1 MGEGRATRSR
11 ATQAERLRSG
21 CVSTAVLLGLA
32 ACGCGPAPGPY
43 PSREIK
49 LIVQAAPG
57 GLSDLVSRV
66 MASLIE
72 RDLDVPVV
80 CQNRPG
86 ASGALAF
93 SYVTRRVPDGYT
105 IGHGPVEIAMVRG
118 LGYAD
123 VGPSEMSLIC
133 MVSRVAPVLV
143 VRQEAP
149 WATFEEFVAA
159 GRERPG
165 ELIMANSGVGS
176 IWHFNTLLLEQ
187 HTGMRATH
195 LPYGGSAPGLVALLG
210 GHVDAVIAGVSEV
223 LSHVR
228 SGRVRALAVFDEQ
241 RAAVLPETPTT
252 HEIGYAMG
260 AAAWSGFYGPAG
272 LPEVVRARL
281 EGAFGR
287 ACETE
292 EWKKLCREHGL
303 QRLFLGG
310 ERFEAFASE
319 QARFFESR
327 IPELVR
333 LAGARGS

>member
-1 MGEGRATRSR
+1 MKHARPYCASVALLIAIAT
-11 ATQAERLRSG
+11 G
-21 CVSTAVLLGLA
+21 
-32 ACGCGPAPGPY
+32 GCGSETGPY

-57 GLSDLVSRV
+57 GLSDTVSRI

-72 RDLDVPVV
+72 RDLGVPVV
-80 CQNRPG
+80 CQNKPG

-123 VGPSEMSLIC
+123 VGPPEMSLIC

-143 VRQEAP
+143 VQQEAP

-228 SGRVRALAVFDEQ
+228 SGRLRALAVFDEE
-241 RAAVLPETPTT
+241 RAAVLPDTPTT
-252 HEIGYAMG
+252 YEVGYSMG

-272 LPEVVRARL
+272 FPDEVRARL
-281 EGAFGR
+281 EGAFGE
-287 ACETE
+287 AFETE
-292 EWKKLCREHGL
+292 EWTTLCREHGL
-303 QRLFLGG
+303 QPLFLGR
-310 ERFEAFASE
+310 EEFEVFANE
-319 QARFFESR
+319 QARFFGSR

-333 LAGARGS
+333 LAGAAGS

>member
-1 MGEGRATRSR
+1 MKHV
-11 ATQAERLRSG
+11 RLSLASG
-21 CVSTAVLLGLA
+21 ALLIAVA
-32 ACGCGPAPGPY
+32 AVGCGSETGPY
-43 PSREIK
+43 PSSEIK

-57 GLSDLVSRV
+57 GLSDTVSRI
-66 MASLIE
+66 MGSLIE
-72 RDLDVPVV
+72 HDLGVPVV
-80 CQNRPG
+80 CQNKPG

-93 SYVTRRVPDGYT
+93 SYVTRRPPDGYT

-123 VGPSEMSLIC
+123 VGPEDMSLIC

-143 VRQEAP
+143 VQEEAP

-195 LPYGGSAPGLVALLG
+195 LPYGGSTPGLVALLG

-223 LSHVR
+223 VSHVR
-228 SGRVRALAVFDEQ
+228 SGRLRALAVFDEE

-252 HEIGYAMG
+252 HAFGYEMG
-260 AAAWSGFYGPAG
+260 AAAWSGFYGPSG
-272 LPEVVRARL
+272 LPDTVRARL
-281 EGAFGR
+281 EEAF
-287 ACETE
+287 AAAFETE
-292 EWKKLCREHGL
+292 EWTTLCREQGL
-303 QRLFLGG
+303 QPLFLDR
-310 ERFEAFASE
+310 EEFEAFAGE
-319 QARFFESR
+319 QARFFGAQ

-333 LAGARGS
+333 LAGAGGS

>member
-1 MGEGRATRSR
+1 MSSGRA
-11 ATQAERLRSG
+11 ATASL
-21 CVSTAVLLGLA
+21 VLLVAG
-32 ACGCGPAPGPY
+32 ACGSDSGPY

-57 GLSDLVSRV
+57 GLSDTVSRI

-72 RDLDVPVV
+72 ADLEVPVV
-80 CQNRPG
+80 CQNKPG

-93 SYVTRRVPDGYT
+93 SYVTRRAPDGYT

-123 VGPSEMSLIC
+123 VGPGEMSLIC
-133 MVSRVAPVLV
+133 MVSKVAPVLV
-143 VRQEAP
+143 VQEEAP
-149 WATFEEFVAA
+149 WATFEEFVAE

-176 IWHFNTLLLEQ
+176 IWHFNTLLLER

-228 SGRVRALAVFDEQ
+228 SGRLRALAVFDGE
-241 RAAVLPETPTT
+241 RAAVLPDTPTT

-260 AAAWSGFYGPAG
+260 APAWSGFYGPAG
-272 LPEVVRARL
+272 LPDDVRARL
-281 EGAFGR
+281 EDAFR
-287 ACETE
+287 QAFRRE
-292 EWKKLCREHGL
+292 EWHALCNEHGL
-303 QRLFLGG
+303 QPVFLDH
-310 ERFEAFASE
+310 EEFETFSLE
-319 QARFFESR
+319 QARYFGEQ
-327 IPELVR
+327 IPELLR
-333 LAGARGS
+333 LAGGGAS